1 MTGRAFFVSSIL
13 ASLLKWPL
21 SHGYS
26 YYENLA
32 GGTNASITVNNF
44 GPFSVDLVVTRVNA
58 PVITYMIPAGDS
70 LTLSVDLL
78 LVVALLTTPAG
89 ASTSTI
95 QIATS
100 DF

>member
-1 MTGRAFFVSSIL
+1 MAIL
-13 ASLLKWPL
+13 LPQQFYNLAASVGK
-21 SHGYS
+21 S

-44 GPFSVDLVVTRVNA
+44 SPFPVDLVVTRVNA
-58 PVITYMIPAGDS
+58 PVLTYLIPAGNS

-78 LVVALLTTPAG
+78 LVAALLTTPAG
-89 ASTSTI
+89 ASTGTI
-95 QIATS
+95 QIATA